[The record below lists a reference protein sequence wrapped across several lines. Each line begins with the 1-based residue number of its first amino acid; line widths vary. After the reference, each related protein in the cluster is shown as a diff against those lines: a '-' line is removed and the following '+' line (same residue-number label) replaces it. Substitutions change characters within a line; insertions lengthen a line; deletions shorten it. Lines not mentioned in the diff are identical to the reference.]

1 MLAYDSRHWPVWY
14 RSLYWRIAFGFVALL
29 AVVLVAAGLLFLWL
43 TDRIV
48 GPSSKSPQQLATQS
62 RG

>member
-1 MLAYDSRHWPVWY
+1 MTVGTRPVWY

-29 AVVLVAAGLLFLWL
+29 AVVLVLQVILFLWL

-48 GPSSKSPQQLATQS
+48 GPSSKSPQQLATNLAS
-62 RG
+62 LT